1 MHISLRPISNVDFEF
16 IYQVT
21 KAAMQTYVEQT
32 WGSWADDE
40 QRVRTYNSIDLS
52 THQIIQLDGRDVGCL
67 AMEHHSSH
75 LQLTKLYLLP
85 DLQRRGIGTFLIR
98 QLIAQAKALKAPLR
112 LRVLAVNPA
121 RQLYEREGFRIQAQ
135 TDERIFMEYQV
146 KS

>member
-32 WGSWADDE
+32 WGSWVDDE
-40 QRVRTYNSIDLS
+40 QRLRTYNSIDLS
-52 THQIIQLDGRDVGCL
+52 THQIIQLDGQDVGCL
-67 AMEHHSSH
+67 AVEHHSNH

-85 DLQRRGIGTFLIR
+85 DFQRRGIGTFLIR
-98 QLIAQAKALKAPLR
+98 QLIAQTKALNAPLR

-121 RQLYEREGFRIQAQ
+121 RKLYEREGFSIQAQ
-135 TDERIFMEYQV
+135 TKERIFMEYTA
-146 KS
+146 SS